1 MCKYFCWRTRKGIK
15 YKYCRLSKGEIEYE
29 NCHDCKNKEYK
40 QYKKQKSKKH
50 KRTIATDIQK
60 GVKEAVWKRDGYEC
74 IFCHEKVPMF
84 NSNAHFIPRSQ
95 GGLGIEENIFT
106 ACDKC
111 HQEQD
116 NGLKTQK
123 MEKEVEEYLKS
134 KYEDWNKENLVYKK
148 YKF

>member
-1 MCKYFCWRTRKGIK
+1 
-15 YKYCRLSKGEIEYE
+15 
-29 NCHDCKNKEYK
+29 
-40 QYKKQKSKKH
+40 
-50 KRTIATDIQK
+50 
-60 GVKEAVWKRDGYEC
+60 
-74 IFCHEKVPMF
+74 MF